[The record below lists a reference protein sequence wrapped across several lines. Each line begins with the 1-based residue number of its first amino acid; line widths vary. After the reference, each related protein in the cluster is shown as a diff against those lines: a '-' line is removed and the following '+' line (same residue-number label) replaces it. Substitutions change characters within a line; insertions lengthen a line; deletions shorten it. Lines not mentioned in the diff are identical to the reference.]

1 MSKTRTVRDLVIS
14 GLTKGGCGSFRE
26 PTHPGRHRENLSYRP
41 FRRFN
46 TTVALAW
53 AGSGE
58 LEWFA
63 PSMSASSPHA
73 PTAAAP
79 AGDVHAPMAAARW
92 HRLRRSLTGVAF
104 LALGGLAWWW
114 LTTHHFAGVG
124 DADHGAAPATAPTGP
139 ASDAIVSLPPAA
151 SRASEIRLGPVEMR
165 QIREHL
171 TVPGRLDYDARYRLD
186 YASPVDGIVSRVFVQ
201 VRQKVRKGDS
211 LAEVS
216 SPDVGMARDEV
227 RKREA
232 DREIEKKA
240 ADWATTIADNVAAL
254 LEALST
260 HPPLKTIEAQF
271 EGRLLGAYREKIL
284 GAYSRLLFVEKVN
297 ASTKQLGEGGV
308 LSGRIVEERTSN
320 LEVAKASFAAA
331 CEEAKFLTRQEH
343 DRAVAALEQADRLVQ
358 ISKEHLRTLVGS
370 KLESDAGGKG
380 AAEGVVDAEG
390 EGTGGDSGT
399 LSALVLR
406 TPFDGLVEDIFV
418 ARGERVK
425 AGDRLF
431 VVADTSTLWVR
442 AQIHERQ
449 WTMVEVAEGQEVA
462 VNVPGAADHDTT
474 ARINH
479 VGATVEAESRSV
491 PLVAEL
497 KNDDAHYKP
506 GMFVWVDLP
515 QGQLRDVP
523 VVPAA
528 AVMRHEGRA
537 FVFVPEGE
545 GRFRRVNVE
554 TGAEN
559 DGFVEIKQGLEP
571 GQQVVS
577 NGAFVLKSEL
587 LLEDEE

>member
-1 MSKTRTVRDLVIS
+1 MSSSAPLHGT
-14 GLTKGGCGSFRE
+14 
-26 PTHPGRHRENLSYRP
+26 
-41 FRRFN
+41 
-46 TTVALAW
+46 
-53 AGSGE
+53 
-58 LEWFA
+58 A
-63 PSMSASSPHA
+63 PSVA
-73 PTAAAP
+73 PSGWA
-79 AGDVHAPMAAARW
+79 
-92 HRLRRSLTGVAF
+92 RLRRGLSGTAF
-104 LALGGLAWWW
+104 LVAGGLAWWW
-114 LTTHHFAGVG
+114 LATHHFAAV
-124 DADHGAAPATAPTGP
+124 DDHGATPPQAAETAGP
-139 ASDAIVSLPPAA
+139 ASDAVVELPAGTAGA
-151 SRASEIRLGPVEMR
+151 SDIALASVEVR
-165 QIREHL
+165 KLREHL

-201 VRQKVRKGDS
+201 VRQKVQKGAS

-240 ADWATTIADNVAAL
+240 ADWAATIADNVAAL
-254 LEALST
+254 LEALSAR
-260 HPPLKTIEAQF
+260 PPLGTIEQQF
-271 EGRLLGAYREKIL
+271 KGRLLGNYREKIL
-284 GAYSRLLFVEKVN
+284 GAYSRLVFVEKVN

-308 LSGRIVEERTSN
+308 LSGRIIEERTSN
-320 LEVAKASFAAA
+320 LEVAQASFAAA
-331 CEEAKFLTRQEH
+331 CEESRFLTRQER
-343 DRAVAALEQADRLVQ
+343 DRATASLEQAERLVQ

-370 KLESDAGGKG
+370 KLDADVGGKG

-390 EGTGGDSGT
+390 DGDAT
-399 LSALVLR
+399 EALSTLVLR

-431 VVADTSTLWVR
+431 VVADTGTLWVR

-449 WTMVEVAEGQEVA
+449 WTMVEVEEGQEVA
-462 VNVPGAADHDTT
+462 VNVPGSAEHNTT

-515 QGQLRDVP
+515 QGQLREALT
-523 VVPAA
+523 VPAA

-537 FVFVPEGE
+537 FVFVPDGE
-545 GRFRRVNVE
+545 GRYRRVNVE
-554 TGAEN
+554 TGPES
-559 DGFVEIKQGLEP
+559 DDMVEIKTGLEA
-571 GQQVVS
+571 GQQVVAK
-577 NGAFVLKSEL
+577 GAFMLKSEL
-587 LLEDEE
+587 LLEDEG